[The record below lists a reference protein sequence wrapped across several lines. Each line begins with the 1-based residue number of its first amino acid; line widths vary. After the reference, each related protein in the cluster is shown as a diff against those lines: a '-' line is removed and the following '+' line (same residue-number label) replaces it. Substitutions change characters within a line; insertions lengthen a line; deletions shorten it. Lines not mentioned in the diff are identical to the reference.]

1 MDLLQ
6 RLIAWCQEAFSEPPD
21 TDLDGDAY
29 PEDLAAPT
37 PVRALRPM
45 ETLIC
50 TPREFKDA
58 RYAVQSLNDKKVV
71 LVRLIDVDED
81 TAQRIIDFIS
91 GAVYLLHGSMQ
102 LFGETVLLCTPEDVR
117 VEREDFA
124 LPIGTMPVFR
134 GLDR

>member
-6 RLIAWCQEAFSEPPD
+6 RLIAWCREAFSEPPD
-21 TDLDGDAY
+21 TDLDDHAY
-29 PEDLAAPT
+29 LEDRAAPA

-50 TPREFKDA
+50 TPRDFKDA
-58 RYAVQSLNDKKVV
+58 RYAVQSLHDEKVV
-71 LVRLIDVDED
+71 IVRLMDVDEE

-91 GAVYLLHGSMQ
+91 GAVYLLHGSLQ
-102 LFGETVLLCTPEDVR
+102 LYGETVLLCTPDQVR

-124 LPIGTMPVFR
+124 LPVGTMPVFR